1 MCSDHITKW
10 NYCYYTSD
18 ATAGQT
24 YTMTVAVWRLDLN
37 TNTYNVL
44 TDTVRIITLQP
55 VTTLAKI
62 FCVEETLDPAEY
74 VQVSQGDVIGAV
86 LPSNNPIPV
95 IGSNTGFSF
104 SLMKHSQNSA
114 TTNLLSSEFT
124 TLGVTA
130 LHLYTTLGKN
140 NKHLM

>member
-24 YTMTVAVWRLDLN
+24 YTMTVALWRLDSN
-37 TNTYNVL
+37 TNTYNVI

-62 FCVEETLDPAEY
+62 FCIEETLDPSEY

-86 LPSNNPIPV
+86 LPSSNPVPV
-95 IGSNTGFSF
+95 IGSNTGSTFF
-104 SLMKHSQNSA
+104 SLMKHSHNSVA
-114 TTNLLSSEFT
+114 INLLSSELT
-124 TLGVTA
+124 TLSETA
-130 LHLYTTLGKN
+130 LHLYTTLSKKN
-140 NKHLM
+140 K

>member
-24 YTMTVAVWRLDLN
+24 YTMTVAVWRLDSN

-86 LPSNNPIPV
+86 LPSSNPVPV
-95 IGSNTGFSF
+95 IGSNTGSTFF
-104 SLMKHSQNSA
+104 SLMKHSHNSVA
-114 TTNLLSSEFT
+114 INLLSSELT
-124 TLGVTA
+124 TLSETA
-130 LHLYTTLGKN
+130 LHLYTTLSKKN
-140 NKHLM
+140 K